1 MKKIIYLFLISFF
14 NSFSQIEF
22 ENYSLSGIGSISIP
36 NTMELQSGKYKEIHD
51 NLESKIAEKYKY
63 EITGNAIVFQQK
75 GLNELERK
83 SFTNYA
89 RIMLDTDIGSPG
101 DYQKAN
107 VKIAPTSNEIKDLN
121 SDFKMQ
127 LITGFNGTQFKLI
140 DWYGCSLEIIN
151 GKQCLKVSYK
161 RQLGS
166 NPEVHVDLYRFQ
178 NNDRIHT
185 LTISYRENDREK
197 VKPIFAKVVNT
208 FKLTNIR

>member
-1 MKKIIYLFLISFF
+1 MQKLIFLFLISFF

-51 NLESKIAEKYKY
+51 KLEVKVAEKFKY

-75 GLNELERK
+75 GLNELEKK
-83 SFTNYA
+83 SFTSYA

-101 DYQKAN
+101 DYQKATT
-107 VKIAPTSNEIKDLN
+107 KIAPTSNEIKELN
-121 SDFKMQ
+121 SDLKTQVIDGFK
-127 LITGFNGTQFKLI
+127 GTQLKLI
-140 DWYGCSLEIIN
+140 DWYGCSFVIIN

-178 NNDRIHT
+178 NNDRMHT
-185 LTISYRENDREK
+185 LTISYRVSDTET
-197 VKPIFAKVVNT
+197 VKPIFTKVFNS

>member
-1 MKKIIYLFLISFF
+1 MQKLIFLFLISFF

-51 NLESKIAEKYKY
+51 KLEVKVAEKFKY

-75 GLNELERK
+75 GLNELEKK
-83 SFTNYA
+83 SFTSYA

-101 DYQKAN
+101 DYQKATT
-107 VKIAPTSNEIKDLN
+107 KIAPTSNEIKELN
-121 SDFKMQ
+121 SDLKTQVIDGFK
-127 LITGFNGTQFKLI
+127 GTQLKLI
-140 DWYGCSLEIIN
+140 DWYGCSFVIIN
-151 GKQCLKVSYK
+151 GKQCLKVSCK

-178 NNDRIHT
+178 NNDRMHT
-185 LTISYRENDREK
+185 LTISYRVSDTET
-197 VKPIFAKVVNT
+197 VKPIFTKVFNS

>member
-51 NLESKIAEKYKY
+51 KLESKIAEKYKY

-121 SDFKMQ
+121 SDFKTQ

-185 LTISYRENDREK
+185 LTISYRENDRET

>member
-1 MKKIIYLFLISFF
+1 MQKLIFLFLISFF

-51 NLESKIAEKYKY
+51 KLEVKVAEKFKY

-75 GLNELERK
+75 GLNELEKK
-83 SFTNYA
+83 SFTSYA

-101 DYQKAN
+101 DYQKATT
-107 VKIAPTSNEIKDLN
+107 KIAPTSNEIKELSSDLKTQVI
-121 SDFKMQ
+121 DGFK
-127 LITGFNGTQFKLI
+127 GTQLKLI
-140 DWYGCSLEIIN
+140 DWYGCSFVIIN

-178 NNDRIHT
+178 NNDRMHT
-185 LTISYRENDREK
+185 LTISYRVSDTET
-197 VKPIFAKVVNT
+197 VKPIFTKVFNS